1 MKLLAQVR
9 ARLRMKHYSPR
20 TEQAYV
26 YWVERY
32 VRFHGVRHPAEL
44 GAAELTRFLGSLA
57 QGRRVSASTQNQAL
71 AALLFLYREVLGL
84 RVGWLA
90 TLVRAQGPRRLPC
103 VLTRAE
109 VRAVLGRLRGV
120 ERMVAALL
128 YGSGLRLLEA
138 LQLRVKDIDFE
149 RGEIVV
155 RRGKGAK
162 DRVTVLA
169 EGQKLALRRYLERVR
184 LEHERDVGARGG
196 WVDLPEARE
205 WAWQWVFP
213 ARRLVEDSATGQRP
227 RHHLHPTVVQR
238 AFRAAV
244 RASGITKP
252 ASCHTLRHSFATH
265 LLEAGYDI
273 RTVQEL
279 MGHADVRTTMLYTH
293 VLNRGRLAVQS
304 PADVL

>member
-9 ARLRMKHYSPR
+9 ARLRAKHYSRR
-20 TEQAYV
+20 TEEAYV
-26 YWVERY
+26 HWVERY

-44 GAAELTRFLGSLA
+44 GATDLTRFLGSLA
-57 QGRRVSASTQNQAL
+57 QERRVSASTQNQAL

-184 LEHERDVGARGG
+184 LEHERDVGAGGG
-196 WVDLPEARE
+196 WVDLPEARGVKYPGAGRE

-213 ARRLVEDSATGQRP
+213 GQRR

-244 RASGITKP
+244 RASGLTKP

-293 VLNRGRLAVQS
+293 LLNRGRLAVQS